1 MTPPQAVFFDLDGTL
16 LDSLPGIGFSV
27 QHAFTACSLQPQHT
41 DLRSH
46 IGPPIRVIFSQLAPH
61 LADADL
67 DRLERAFRT
76 SYDTEGWRMT
86 PHFPGA
92 PKLLRD
98 LQSIGTRL
106 FVVSNKPIHIA
117 TLILRAEGT
126 LDLFEEVVTRDSR
139 NPPYAG
145 KLEMLQHLIASHGF
159 DSTSCLMVGDTMED
173 ATAAAA
179 ASVGFAFVRH
189 GYGDVPASVP
199 VALRLDDLS
208 EFLPLLTKELH
219 IDR

>member
-1 MTPPQAVFFDLDGTL
+1 MTPPDAVFFDLDGTL

-27 QHAFTACSLQPQHT
+27 QHAFNACSLQPQHT
-41 DLRSH
+41 DLRSR

-61 LADADL
+61 LDDTDL
-67 DRLERAFRT
+67 DRLERAFRA
-76 SYDTEGWRMT
+76 SYDAEGWRMT

-92 PKLLRD
+92 AKLLRD

-126 LDLFEEVVTRDSR
+126 LGLFEEVVTRDSR

-159 DSTSCLMVGDTMED
+159 DPTCCLMVGDTMED

-208 EFLPLLTKELH
+208 EFMPLLTKGVAH
-219 IDR
+219 

>member
-27 QHAFTACSLQPQHT
+27 EQAFTNCGLKPQYT
-41 DLRSH
+41 DLRSR
-46 IGPPIRVIFSQLAPH
+46 IGPPIRVIFSQLAPY
-61 LADADL
+61 LAEADL

-92 PKLLRD
+92 TTLLHD

-117 TLILRAEGT
+117 TLILRSEST
-126 LDLFEEVVTRDSR
+126 FDLFEEVVTRDSR
-139 NPPYAG
+139 NPPYTG
-145 KLEMLQHLIASHGF
+145 KLDMLQYLTATHGF
-159 DSTSCLMVGDTMED
+159 DLDRCLMVGDTMED
-173 ATAAAA
+173 ASAAAA
-179 ASVGFAFVRH
+179 ATVGFAFVRH

-199 VALRLDDLS
+199 VTLRLEDLS
-208 EFLPLLTKELH
+208 EFMPLLTKELP

>member
-1 MTPPQAVFFDLDGTL
+1 MTPLQAVFFDLDGTL
-16 LDSLPGIGFSV
+16 LDSLPGIDFSV
-27 QHAFTACSLQPQHT
+27 QQAFTTCGLKPQHT
-41 DLRSH
+41 DLQSR

-61 LADADL
+61 LAEADL

-92 PKLLRD
+92 FSLLQD

-117 TLILRAEGT
+117 TQILRAEGT

-139 NPPYAG
+139 NPPYTG

-159 DSTSCLMVGDTMED
+159 DSTRCLMVGDTMED
-173 ATAAAA
+173 ANAAAA
-179 ASVGFAFVRH
+179 AAVGFAFVRH
-189 GYGDVPASVP
+189 GYGDVPASIQVTM
-199 VALRLDDLS
+199 RLEHLS
-208 EFLPLLTKELH
+208 EFMPLLNKGVAH
-219 IDR
+219 